1 MRQNVVPRVGIVSVM
16 DRLAPEDVQA
26 IVSGVVNNPQ
36 LVAGIAAQ
44 LKEAIQPPAPVVTPT
59 VTDSPTAPLTDGTQ
73 QSGQQP
79 PQQDPPLPLPQ
90 GLWNYIG
97 NYNYIPC
104 SKYPNHRLPDPLGS
118 FCY

>member
-1 MRQNVVPRVGIVSVM
+1 M

-59 VTDSPTAPLTDGTQ
+59 VTDPPTAPLTDGTQ
-73 QSGQQP
+73 QSGQQ
-79 PQQDPPLPLPQ
+79 DPPLPLHQ
-90 GLWNYIG
+90 GLWNYLG
-97 NYNYIPC
+97 NYNYILG
-104 SKYPNHRLPDPLGS
+104 SKYPNHRLSEPLGS
-118 FCY
+118 SVTSHGHVPLNRE